1 MTQRPAHPER
11 RRAGSSEGR
20 PARVPGTSAPSGRE
34 DPRPLFYSWQDLGQG
49 SKRHLRQTRNYK
61 PSARRFAQT
70 KGISLRRSSWD
81 PPRGRNLLPP
91 PKHKLSLDRFVGS
104 RSTPLQGG
112 PHPLLISDHTQRD
125 LANNARFVSS
135 HWRVRLPS
143 PQGGGRT
150 HAGPFY
156 AILCPRTSSVGT
168 TKIAVAPGPCP
179 QSFRPFGH
187 LLWYLFARGSHSPR
201 ATASAPPVLGDMEA
215 RA

>member
-1 MTQRPAHPER
+1 VRVAVRAAPPEFR
-11 RRAGSSEGR
+11 VHQLLQEGR
-20 PARVPGTSAPSGRE
+20 ILDLFSIRGRISDKGVNVIFDKHATTNPARATLPKLKES
-34 DPRPLFYSWQDLGQG
+34 LFADQAEL
-49 SKRHLRQTRNYK
+49 
-61 PSARRFAQT
+61 
-70 KGISLRRSSWD
+70 I
-81 PPRGRNLLPP
+81 PRGRNLLPP
-91 PKHKLSLDRFVGS
+91 PKHQLSLDRFVGS

-112 PHPLLISDHTQRD
+112 PHPLLISDYTQRD
-125 LANNARFVSS
+125 LANNAHFVSS

-168 TKIAVAPGPCP
+168 AKIAVAPGPCP

-201 ATASAPPVLGDMEA
+201 ATASAPPVLGDMDA